1 MPFRIALSGLD
12 AASSDLKVTGNNI
25 ANASTTGF
33 KSSRTEFA
41 DIFARSARGISKTAV
56 GGGVRVASVTQQ
68 FSQGTVE
75 FTQNSLDLTIN
86 GEGFFVLS
94 DGGTQIVRRAGA
106 LQFDRD
112 GYLVNAQDQRLQTF
126 PALDPAGNNFNTA
139 SPTDFQLVRT
149 ASAPQATT
157 SLDAVMN
164 LQADAVDLGPGVI
177 DPTDP
182 TTYSYTTSATT
193 YDSLGA
199 SHTSTLYFRKNGT
212 NQWDMRQ
219 YIDGNLVTSGGGA
232 NSETQVTFDAA
243 GMLLAGGSVTYDPYN
258 PANGAAPM
266 TLTVDLAG
274 STQFGSPFG
283 VTNLVQDGF
292 TAGRL
297 SNIEIDEDGII
308 AARFTNGQLEA
319 QAKVALA
326 DFANLNG
333 LQQRGDN
340 AWAETFRSGSIII
353 GEAGQGGFGLLETG
367 ALEASNVDLS
377 KELVNLITAQR
388 NYQANA
394 QVITTADEI
403 TQTIINI

>member
-94 DGGTQIVRRAGA
+94 DGGTQIVSRAGA
-106 LQFDRD
+106 FQFDRD

-182 TTYSYTTSATT
+182 TTYSFTTSATT

-340 AWAETFRSGSIII
+340 AWAETFRSGSIIV

>member
-94 DGGTQIVRRAGA
+94 DGGTQIVSRAGA
-106 LQFDRD
+106 FQFDRD

-353 GEAGQGGFGLLETG
+353 GEAGQGGFGLIETG

>member
-12 AASSDLKVTGNNI
+12 AAASDLKVTGNNI
-25 ANASTTGF
+25 ANASTSGF

-75 FTQNSLDLTIN
+75 FTQNSLDLAVN

-94 DGGTQIVRRAGA
+94 DGGTQIVSRAGA
-106 LQFDRD
+106 FQFDRD
-112 GYLVNAQDQRLQTF
+112 GYLVNAQSQRLQAY

-149 ASAPQATT
+149 ASAPQAST
-157 SLDAVMN
+157 SVDAVMN

-182 TTYSYTTSATT
+182 TTYSYASAVTV
-193 YDSLGA
+193 YDSLGT
-199 SHTSTLYFRKNGT
+199 SHTSSLYFRKNGT

-219 YIDGNLVTSGGGA
+219 YIDGSLITSGGGA
-232 NSETQVTFDAA
+232 NAETQVTFDNA
-243 GMLLAGGSVTYDPYN
+243 GMLLAGGTVAYDPYT
-258 PANGAAPM
+258 PANGAAPIN
-266 TLTVDLAG
+266 LTVDLSG

-297 SNIEIDEDGII
+297 NNIEIDEQGVI
-308 AARFTNGQLEA
+308 AARYTNGQLEA

-326 DFANLNG
+326 NFSNLNG
-333 LQQRGDN
+333 LQQQGDN
-340 AWAETFRSGSIII
+340 AWAETFRSGATIV
-353 GEAGQGGFGLLETG
+353 GEAGQGGFGLIETG

-377 KELVNLITAQR
+377 RQLVNLITAQR